1 MKWCVVPSL
10 SGGPDQEYILGTY
23 PGAEAECVN
32 NGGHV
37 VEHNGDG
44 CGTTT
49 SAAAGTTPEAPSA
62 SPLAAAVVAPIRT
75 LRAQLPESEVLRDL
89 EAVNY
94 SPDLLRILESDEA
107 VRERLRDAVGMVSQL
122 ALLTLVDP
130 EAETL
135 RQSHYTE
142 DLHGWLV
149 ELADMVRERTEDDEL
164 RSAIDR
170 LVDAFEQRV
179 GEPIGVMAQA
189 MRRNGPGAGGSGPS
203 AG

>member
-23 PGAEAECVN
+23 PGAEAECIN
-32 NGGHV
+32 SGGHV
-37 VEHNGDG
+37 VEHNGG

-49 SAAAGTTPEAPSA
+49 SAAAGTTPEEPGA

-89 EAVNY
+89 ETVNY
-94 SPDLLRILESDEA
+94 SPDLLRILEADEA
-107 VRERLRDAVGMVSQL
+107 VRDRLRDAVGMVSQL
-122 ALLTLVDP
+122 ALMTLVEP

-135 RQSHYTE
+135 KRSHYTE

-149 ELADMVRERTEDDEL
+149 ELADMVRERAEDEEL

-170 LVDAFEQRV
+170 LVDAFGQRV
-179 GEPIGVMAQA
+179 GEPIGVMAQT
-189 MRRNGPGAGGSGPS
+189 MRRTDPGDGSGTS